1 MPITRPA
8 VPSPRLADESVTL
21 GEAQEKYQKI
31 SPTRAAFSQ
40 AGGGAHDGK
49 ETTESPV
56 LGGGDNQAA
65 PEH

>member
-21 GEAQEKYQKI
+21 GEAEEKYQKI
-31 SPTRAAFSQ
+31 TATRAAFSQ
-40 AGGGAHDGK
+40 PGGRAHDGN

-56 LGGGDNQAA
+56 FGGGDNQAA